1 MKGRCNMVDYEGP
14 RCIEEYELPELINL
28 LNLVFRSDG
37 GDMASDYPRHVAMS
51 NRENVRIIKMGGK
64 IVAHVATSVRPVN
77 LSGIQTYEAGIG
89 AVATHADAR
98 GLRLASVLMQD
109 AVERSVEQGADIM
122 LISGDLGVYR
132 RMHAVDCGRFN
143 QVKIDR
149 TYVEASGDFSI
160 SPAQENHIDDIINL
174 WSTLPTR
181 YILPREDW
189 IALFDCKTIMDKPS
203 DWWVV
208 HHDGNLCGMGII
220 KQEAAELTLQDW
232 AGQTEALQA
241 AASFW
246 FDHYK
251 NESLTYVPS
260 SANLL
265 PLNWKKAS
273 QGLRTLYEGT
283 VLVIQAQRFLKRAE
297 ALIIERIGE
306 QAFADLKI
314 EAQEQSATFEYK
326 GERLEFQ
333 NAGELTHLFFG
344 HPEIDILSDRLPHD
358 SPLYKIMSRI
368 FPIPLVWYGVGY
380 V

>member
-1 MKGRCNMVDYEGP
+1 MVDYQGP
-14 RCIEEYELPELINL
+14 RCIEEHELPELINL

-37 GDMASDYPRHVAMS
+37 GCMGSDYPRHVAMS
-51 NRENVRIIKMGGK
+51 NRQNVRIITMGGK
-64 IVAHVATSVRPVN
+64 IVAHVATSVRPII
-77 LSGIQTYEAGIG
+77 LGGIPTYEAGIG

-98 GLRLASVLMQD
+98 GLGLASILMQD

-149 TYVEASGDFSI
+149 TYLEASSGFDI
-160 SPAQENHIDDIINL
+160 SPAQENHIDEIISL
-174 WSTLPTR
+174 WATLPTR

-189 IALFDCKTIMDKPS
+189 IALLACKKTMDKPS

-208 HHDGNLCGMGII
+208 HHDGELCGMGIVT
-220 KQEAAELTLQDW
+220 QEKSGLNLLDW
-232 AGQTEALQA
+232 AGYSEALQA

-265 PLNWKKAS
+265 PLSWQKGS
-273 QGLRTLYEGT
+273 QGLRTFYEGT
-283 VLVIQAQRFLKRAE
+283 VLVIQAQRFLQRAE
-297 ALIIERIGE
+297 SLIIERIGE
-306 QAFADLKI
+306 TAFADLTI
-314 EAQEQSATFEYK
+314 EAQEQSASFEYK
-326 GERLEFQ
+326 GERLELQ
-333 NAGELTHLFFG
+333 NGGELTHLFFG
-344 HPEIDILSDRLPHD
+344 HPEIDILSDRLNHD
-358 SPLYKIMSRI
+358 SPFYKIMSQI
-368 FPIPLVWYGVGY
+368 FPLPLVWYGVGY